1 MYSRDPVIPLVNNY
15 NILTIKNKIHKVAE
29 TYMNNTELIL
39 ALDRGMIQQDL
50 GVEMQAV
57 AQYWEHLLYTTRG
70 AALALEKFFFVAI
83 DWNFNQDEYSLK
95 PQKEMDLA
103 IHLTSGEAGGTPTSV
118 PHKDAQE
125 GPRNLG
131 ARLAPDGNSNDEL
144 QHLIMKGGTSSQ
156 NNSASKLQRHI

>member
-1 MYSRDPVIPLVNNY
+1 MSMYSRDPVIPLVNNY

-29 TYMNNTELIL
+29 TYMNDTELIL
-39 ALDRGMIQQDL
+39 ALDRGMIQDL

-57 AQYWEHLLYTTRG
+57 AQYWEHLLYTTGG

-95 PQKEMDLA
+95 TQKEMDLA

-118 PHKDAQE
+118 PHTEAAMSRH
-125 GPRNLG
+125 GSTHPRHQPGTHRLRVTNLP
-131 ARLAPDGNSNDEL
+131 AHVA
-144 QHLIMKGGTSSQ
+144 
-156 NNSASKLQRHI
+156 